1 MKEKV
6 LIRNNACIKSRIKK
20 DYFLL
25 NLEND
30 NYIKLNESAS
40 YIWDL
45 LEEGKT
51 YSELRESINSKFNLK
66 EKDNKDIESFI
77 SKCENLEII
86 KVE

>member
-6 LIRNNACIKSRIKK
+6 FIRNNACIKSRIKK

-40 YIWDL
+40 YIWDI

-51 YSELRESINSKFNLK
+51 NAELIESINLKFDL
-66 EKDNKDIESFI
+66 EKKDYEDIELFI
-77 SKCENLEII
+77 SKCETLEII
-86 KVE
+86 KVL

>member
-1 MKEKV
+1 MKEKI

-51 YSELRESINSKFNLK
+51 YSELNESINLKFDLEK
-66 EKDNKDIESFI
+66 EDYKDIELFI

-86 KVE
+86 KVL